1 MINKGKGRKAVHKVC
16 LVLIESMS
24 IESLEL
30 SDAAI
35 SLLMESANTEFG
47 CRIIAAK
54 LRELLIDK
62 YQEALMYAPDNKSI
76 LKMSVDKNLK
86 TTYEWRVD
94 ENAVCIVE
102 LE

>member
-1 MINKGKGRKAVHKVC
+1 MINKGKGRKAGHKVC

-94 ENAVCIVE
+94 ENAVRIVE